1 MNTNAEHRFDLDWM
15 RVLAILTV
23 FAFHSLRFFTV
34 EDWSVKNPTV
44 YPIADRI
51 DGFLAMWMM
60 PFIFVV
66 SGAAMYY
73 ALKNGN
79 GWNKAGKFI
88 KDKVLRLLVP
98 MLFNAISLSFLQVY
112 MDRLTHGVFTGS
124 MIEFVPHYFQGIYGL
139 GNGNFAIHGMHL
151 WYLGVLFI
159 FSLLLL
165 PLFMFLESRIGA
177 RILRGFTNLVALPG
191 GIYVLALAIINLWKL
206 IDPNGFLGFDKF
218 NWNLGIYMSFVIF
231 GFVIIS
237 NERVQASII
246 RQRYISLA
254 LAIGLA
260 VFMLITQDH
269 RDLAVFPWILT
280 FLGFGMKYLNVNKPV
295 LKYAGE
301 AVLPFYI
308 LSQTVQLSVGF
319 FVVQLAIPDLLKWAI
334 ISVISL
340 AIIMV
345 TYEYLVR
352 RVNVLRFLFGMK
364 LMKKAPQTA
373 AVPAEP
379 VPQKI

>member
-1 MNTNAEHRFDLDWM
+1 MNTTSQHRFDLDWM
-15 RVLAILTV
+15 RVLAIVTV
-23 FAFHSLRFFTV
+23 FFFHSLRFFTV

-44 YPIADRI
+44 YSFIDRI
-51 DGFLAMWMM
+51 DGFLGVWMM

-73 ALKNGN
+73 ALNKGN
-79 GWNKAGKFI
+79 SWGNAGKFI

-98 MLFNAISLSFLQVY
+98 MLVNAVSLSFLQVY
-112 MDRLTHGVFTGS
+112 EDRISHGVFTGS
-124 MIEFVPHYFQGIYGL
+124 MIEFVPHYFQGIYGI

-165 PLFMFLESRIGA
+165 PLFMFLMSRIGA
-177 RILRGFTNLVALPG
+177 RILRWFTNLVALPG
-191 GIYVLALAIINLWKL
+191 AIYVLALAIINLWKL
-206 IDPNGFLGFDKF
+206 IDPNGILGFDKF

-237 NERVQASII
+237 SEKVQASII
-246 RQRYISLA
+246 RQRYVSLV
-254 LAIGLA
+254 LAIGLTI
-260 VFMLITQDH
+260 FMLITQDH

-280 FLGFGMKYLNVNKPV
+280 FLGFGMKYLNVNKPA
-295 LKYAGE
+295 LKYASE

-319 FVVQLAIPDLLKWAI
+319 FVVQWAIPDPLKWAI

-340 AIIMV
+340 AIIMGA
-345 TYEYLVR
+345 YEYLVR
-352 RVNVLRFLFGMK
+352 RINVLRFLFGMK
-364 LMKKAPQTA
+364 LLKRVPRTV
-373 AVPAEP
+373 AVPAETMT
-379 VPQKI
+379 QKI

>member
-1 MNTNAEHRFDLDWM
+1 MNTSSIRRFDLDWM

-51 DGFLAMWMM
+51 DGFIAMWMM

-73 ALKNGN
+73 ALNKGN
-79 GWNKAGKFI
+79 SWGNAGKFI

-98 MLFNAISLSFLQVY
+98 MLFNAVSLSFLQVY
-112 MDRLTHGVFTGS
+112 EDRLSHGVFTGS
-124 MIEFVPHYFQGIYGL
+124 MIQFVPDYFQGIYGI

-159 FSLLLL
+159 FSLVLL
-165 PLFMFLESRIGA
+165 PLFMFLESRFGA
-177 RILRGFTNLVALPG
+177 RILRWFTNLVALPG

-206 IDPNGFLGFDKF
+206 IDPNGILGFDKF

-231 GFVIIS
+231 GFIVVS
-237 NERVQASII
+237 NEKVQASII
-246 RQRYISLA
+246 RQRYVSLA
-254 LAIGLA
+254 LAIGTAIL
-260 VFMLITQDH
+260 MLITQDH
-269 RDLAVFPWILT
+269 RDVAVFPWILT

-295 LKYAGE
+295 LKYASE

-319 FVVQLAIPDLLKWAI
+319 FVVQWAIPDLLKWAI
-334 ISVISL
+334 IAVISL
-340 AIIMV
+340 AIIMG

-352 RVNVLRFLFGMK
+352 RINVLRFLFGMK
-364 LMKKAPQTA
+364 LLKKAPQAA
-373 AVPAEP
+373 AVPPETM
-379 VPQKI
+379 PQKV